1 MMCQIHKGLVKGKV
15 SIWCKT
21 EFWVKGIAS
30 MLQRFYNV
38 ERPKDGEV
46 GLDKKNKML
55 KKGKWNFK
63 MWQGGVLPCPRKMCV
78 LFLFVME

>member
-55 KKGKWNFK
+55 KKGKWNFQ
-63 MWQGGVLPCPRKMCV
+63 MWQGGGASLPP
-78 LFLFVME
+78 

>member
-1 MMCQIHKGLVKGKV
+1 
-15 SIWCKT
+15 
-21 EFWVKGIAS
+21 

-55 KKGKWNFK
+55 KKESEIFK
-63 MWQGGVLPCPRKMCV
+63 CDREGVLPCPRKMCV